1 MRKYSFSEDNT
12 RMEHIIYEEV
22 LILKEDNTRMEH
34 IIYEKV
40 LIMYEKVLILR
51 GQYKNGTH
59 YIRESTHSQKGQ

>member
-40 LIMYEKVLILR
+40 LILR

-59 YIRESTHSQKGQ
+59 YIRGSTHSQKGQ